1 MTMEQEQ
8 ISEKQVE
15 RIDHYNPVTVTLTEA
30 TGVMAVSIIALI
42 LLFALLRSQR
52 RIREL
57 QEQQANS
64 EES

>member
-1 MTMEQEQ
+1 MAMEQEQ